1 MLNKQ
6 KKRQL
11 VQGLP
16 NLQTPLQQQLH
27 NNQSLQNL
35 LIQLNKLNFA
45 KILLQKKI
53 IIAFWELKKMQQK
66 MKLRKLTKS
75 MQ

>member
-16 NLQTPLQQQLH
+16 NPQTPLQQQLH
-27 NNQSLQNL
+27 NNQSLQNQ

-75 MQ
+75 TQ

>member
-75 MQ
+75 TQ

>member
-27 NNQSLQNL
+27 NNQSLQNQ

-75 MQ
+75 TQ